1 MPYSIFQTKK
11 DFLKI
16 PTELNSIFMYINKE
30 LVKSDNI
37 FFAGLKGLLG
47 KEGIFE
53 PDPKEGRSF
62 FTGFYRINRK

>member
-1 MPYSIFQTKK
+1 MSYLSNEKRFFK
-11 DFLKI
+11 
-16 PTELNSIFMYINKE
+16 NSNGIEFHFHLQRTGEIGDYF
-30 LVKSDNI
+30 